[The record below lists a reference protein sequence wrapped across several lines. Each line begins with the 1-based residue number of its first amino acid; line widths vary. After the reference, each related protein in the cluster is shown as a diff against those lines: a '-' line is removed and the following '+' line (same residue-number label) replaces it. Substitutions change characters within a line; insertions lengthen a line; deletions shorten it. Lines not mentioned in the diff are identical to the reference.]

1 MIVESI
7 AGPSP
12 FTLDP
17 QRHRIVENTTAMP
30 LNLRNT
36 YLLPEKTT
44 ALVLVDSFFVNV
56 GTACSAVGIYFLTIY
71 RQVDWLKSLTAKPS

>member
-17 QRHRIVENTTAMP
+17 QRHRIVETTASLPGNM
-30 LNLRNT
+30 RNT
-36 YLLPEKTT
+36 FLLPDKDT
-44 ALVLVDSFFVNV
+44 ADVLVEAFFVNV
-56 GTACSAVGIYFLTIY
+56 SSVSF
-71 RQVDWLKSLTAKPS
+71 PSGKRSNGP